1 MPSVHLHTDASLQH
15 SIAVDEEGN
24 AITFYLPENA
34 GGAGKGFRPMQSLLA
49 GMAGCATIDI
59 LLILKKQKQN
69 VTSVQVTV
77 DGERVPNQEPSLWE
91 NAHIVFH
98 IEGEVEPAKAE
109 KAVELSM
116 NKYCSVAAT
125 LRQAGASLTWETQVI
140 ASLPS

>member
-1 MPSVHLHTDASLQH
+1 MPSIHLHTDPSLQH

-24 AITFYLPENA
+24 AITFYVPESA
-34 GGAGKGFRPMQSLLA
+34 GGAGTGFRPMQSLLA
-49 GMAGCATIDI
+49 GLAGCATIDI

-77 DGERVPNQEPSLWE
+77 NGERAPEQEPSLWE
-91 NAHIVFH
+91 NAHVVFH
-98 IEGEVEPAKAE
+98 IEGEVDPSKAE

-125 LRQAGASLTWETQVI
+125 LRQAGAAITWETQTV